1 MRIGLY
7 GMPSAGKSYLLSQID
22 FIEVIAGSK
31 LLWEMAPD
39 FNKRDKAGRKKAREA
54 VAKRLLAKQDFI
66 MDGHYAFGD
75 ELAFT
80 KEDGA
85 LYDIYIYLYIAPSV
99 LQERMKASDKNQKYL
114 RYDIEKWQKHEIA
127 SLRAYC
133 HTYEKDFYVVDHP
146 PVNTFKNVTEIV
158 TFLKEIVK
166 GYSCISYAKK
176 CADKILKQSK
186 SNSIVLFDG
195 DKTLTKEDSSR
206 VLLGYHTSVFDGNFY
221 TGYQMWRQYE
231 EFKSYRI
238 LFSKEKSIEFH
249 KEICKRITEDSYILT
264 SGHPYIWQHLAS
276 ELGIPFFGGRE
287 MSAETKYFIT
297 KFLQRAG
304 KKIIAYG
311 DGMVDYFMLKQ
322 AEQGYLV
329 RKSDGFVSQSL
340 KEQDMEGLIFV

>member
-1 MRIGLY
+1 M
-7 GMPSAGKSYLLSQID
+7 
-22 FIEVIAGSK
+22 
-31 LLWEMAPD
+31 
-39 FNKRDKAGRKKAREA
+39 
-54 VAKRLLAKQDFI
+54 
-66 MDGHYAFGD
+66 
-75 ELAFT
+75 
-80 KEDGA
+80 
-85 LYDIYIYLYIAPSV
+85 
-99 LQERMKASDKNQKYL
+99 
-114 RYDIEKWQKHEIA
+114 
-127 SLRAYC
+127 
-133 HTYEKDFYVVDHP
+133 
-146 PVNTFKNVTEIV
+146 
-158 TFLKEIVK
+158 
-166 GYSCISYAKK
+166 
-176 CADKILKQSK
+176 
-186 SNSIVLFDG
+186 
-195 DKTLTKEDSSR
+195 TKEDSSR
-206 VLLGYHTSVFDGNFY
+206 VLSGYHTSVFDGNFY